1 MAEKPEINRSQAI
14 RDYFTANP
22 KAKAQEV
29 VDALAKQG
37 ITVSAGLVRIIK
49 SKHNQKQAAK
59 RAAKKAAKAP
69 ATSHPTAEAP
79 VKAKQPE
86 GNKTQ
91 AVREYL
97 KAHKRAK
104 TSEVVKALGEQGVTV
119 SASYISSIKA
129 KRKTRRTAVEKVVA
143 AVAPTGIGVPE
154 IKAAMTFLKAVG
166 TMSAAKQAL
175 AAAEE
180 IRKIV

>member
-1 MAEKPEINRSQAI
+1 MAEKPEVNKSQAI

-22 KAKAQEV
+22 KATTQEV

-37 ITVSAGLVRIIK
+37 IMVTDNLVRTIK
-49 SKHNQKQAAK
+49 FQHNKRQADK
-59 RAAKKAAKAP
+59 RAAKKAAKTPAISP
-69 ATSHPTAEAP
+69 ATT
-79 VKAKQPE
+79 AKQPE
-86 GNKTQ
+86 VNKTQ

-104 TSEVVKALGEQGVTV
+104 TSEVVKALGEQGITV
-119 SASYISSIKA
+119 SATYVSSIKG
-129 KRKTRRTAVEKVVA
+129 KRKTRRKAVKEVVA